1 LRTTSY
7 NKLIAKELH
16 TDERAII
23 TQINGNKNL
32 RAYLLSNGITIGT
45 IVYKNYSPKYSGLI
59 SMTINGK
66 MISLRSRD
74 FENIELVK
82 I

>member
-1 LRTTSY
+1 L
-7 NKLIAKELH
+7 KAKELH

-23 TQINGNKNL
+23 TQINGHKDF
-32 RAYLLSNGITIGT
+32 RSYLLSNGITIGT
-45 IVYKNYSPKYSGLI
+45 IIYKNYSPNYTGLL

-66 MISLRSRD
+66 MISLRKKD
-74 FENIELVK
+74 FDNIEMVK

>member
-1 LRTTSY
+1 VTAEDLQ
-7 NKLIAKELH
+7 

-23 TQINGNKNL
+23 TQINGDKTF
-32 RAYLLSNGITIGT
+32 RSYLLNNGISIGT
-45 IVYKNYSPKYSGLI
+45 IIYKNYSPYYTGLL

-66 MISLRSRD
+66 MISLRKKD
-74 FENIELVK
+74 FENIEMVK